1 MKIINGICRYI
12 FDSKGFATIEV
23 EIFLDSGDTGIG
35 AAPRGSTTGHYDIQY
50 NEYYPR
56 GNNFSP
62 IPDGN
67 IEFFNENILPR
78 IINREVEDIED
89 ITELDKHL
97 FDIPE
102 IENYGNVAI
111 ACSYAV
117 WEAFSKNKKSPLW
130 KLFFEPG
137 SASKGKVK
145 HLVNII
151 DGKPDSLLAGFEF
164 LLVSEKEI
172 TFQSLL

>member
-67 IEFFNENILPR
+67 IEFFRLYNICSWVNPLWILWSLFWVEKKSHKIYNEKRQNNSLER
-78 IINREVEDIED
+78 IIWN
-89 ITELDKHL
+89 
-97 FDIPE
+97 
-102 IENYGNVAI
+102 NYILSQN
-111 ACSYAV
+111 Y
-117 WEAFSKNKKSPLW
+117 
-130 KLFFEPG
+130 
-137 SASKGKVK
+137 
-145 HLVNII
+145 
-151 DGKPDSLLAGFEF
+151 
-164 LLVSEKEI
+164 
-172 TFQSLL
+172 